1 MAAPSGQALLL
12 DLFAVFPLSLFDA
25 LANARFSAE
34 SQGFAQFAGPTAI
47 RFESLQVAGEG

>member
-1 MAAPSGQALLL
+1 VDENEQARGAGSGRE
-12 DLFAVFPLSLFDA
+12 DIDA

-34 SQGFAQFAGPTAI
+34 SQGFAQFAGPAAI